1 MIIFYLNRKEVKLN
15 RAISALTSEPAKI
28 LGIDNRV
35 GSLEVGKDATLI
47 ITTGDPFLFDT
58 QVLQAFIQG
67 RDVDLNDRHKMLR
80 DKYNQKY

>member
-1 MIIFYLNRKEVKLN
+1 MAVAFGLPHKEGLKSLTLN
-15 RAISALTSEPAKI
+15 SAKI
-28 LGIDNRV
+28 LGIDNQV

-47 ITTGDPFLFDT
+47 ITSGDPFLFET